1 MINGYFL
8 KNHSNIRDRSQKE
21 IKSTQIPMSLTLAD
35 PRKNHISFAEIVKG
49 RNADVKLTSDNLM
62 YAVDL
67 AKVMSG
73 KNNNDAGKDLRDLD
87 EDLFPQVQ

>member
-35 PRKNHISFAEIVKG
+35 PQKNHISFAEIVKG